1 MDPQRIHAYL
11 QAACAGIGFD
21 IGEVWFSSNDAGA
34 STITTIERKSPG
46 TASFSQ
52 KQRDIKF
59 LQLYLSKTYKNR
71 RNELLRPVSDTGG
84 SDVKSNNAEGTKT
97 ENNSSEEIKKHV
109 LSPKL
114 VNAIASTAQVVWANC
129 QEQEGLLGRSDMRL
143 QTAVGMP
150 VAVDVY
156 GNMCIVVMFSPRNVQ
171 STTDA
176 IEYLK
181 SLSQGATSTSIP
193 CLLPVMDGRT
203 RRLAYNAKDFRQW
216 EEENE
221 TNKGYSTGIGETY
234 DMEIQPFDKN
244 NADILDDFT
253 SDLFGIPLLPPFE
266 EIEEESNQMNA
277 YSSQVSRENM
287 EANPFDHASYGLWST
302 IMQNPE
308 SPYMSES
315 QNALSAVNDS
325 HMHMKPNSQ
334 GHPNNVDDQVF
345 SERRERLEEFATAFL
360 EMSVFDLADC
370 WMPSLDNTNPIPLL
384 HNIFSLTSSENNSS
398 YNYFMQASKSVLV
411 QGWSGAVGNAF
422 CSGNP
427 IWSKN
432 MEVTVDSGRV
442 EAFAIAN
449 IKTVLA
455 IPIFSEGHPTPSC
468 VLCFYS
474 LVRSDSVPFV
484 MKFVQQAL
492 RSLWYGLDRLQPH
505 KSIGED
511 LWKEVAPADLGE
523 MAADLEMQSAFH
535 MKKRPFDQISFSS
548 LPEQVPSLRDQDQK
562 DENILFEKMRSLS
575 NSFGEVAVPL
585 HLNQTA
591 PVSNLNTEL
600 YPRANRN
607 MLQNQMQ
614 QAIQSV
620 AYAKPFSDY
629 ENLSSK
635 RHQIVSNT
643 SLSAN
648 QTSQNNESEKF
659 IISGIPTSIESL
671 KYCENVNRDD
681 TYVQSE
687 SSNPTIQ
694 RDSFLYNHNLVS
706 AAPVTDLVPSSEILP
721 LSLACESI
729 AKPSIQNTVKICRI
743 QGCEEPCV
751 SKRPYCS
758 RHSGN
763 RQCEHETCTKC
774 AQGATRF
781 CIAHGGG
788 RRCTFPG
795 CDKGARDKF
804 FCAAHGGGKRCVTE
818 GCKKSA
824 VGGSNL
830 CTSHGGGRRCTVDGC
845 EKSAQ
850 SSTKFCVKHGG
861 GKKCSHPGCEKV
873 ARGRT
878 LYCAGHGGGIR
889 CKLEG
894 CTRIAIG
901 KLQLCRAHGG
911 GSKSK
916 QVALVCESEEEE

>member
-1 MDPQRIHAYL
+1 M
-11 QAACAGIGFD
+11 
-21 IGEVWFSSNDAGA
+21 
-34 STITTIERKSPG
+34 
-46 TASFSQ
+46 
-52 KQRDIKF
+52 
-59 LQLYLSKTYKNR
+59 
-71 RNELLRPVSDTGG
+71 
-84 SDVKSNNAEGTKT
+84 
-97 ENNSSEEIKKHV
+97 
-109 LSPKL
+109 
-114 VNAIASTAQVVWANC
+114 
-129 QEQEGLLGRSDMRL
+129 
-143 QTAVGMP
+143 
-150 VAVDVY
+150 
-156 GNMCIVVMFSPRNVQ
+156 
-171 STTDA
+171 
-176 IEYLK
+176 
-181 SLSQGATSTSIP
+181 
-193 CLLPVMDGRT
+193 
-203 RRLAYNAKDFRQW
+203 
-216 EEENE
+216 
-221 TNKGYSTGIGETY
+221 
-234 DMEIQPFDKN
+234 
-244 NADILDDFT
+244 
-253 SDLFGIPLLPPFE
+253 LPPFAE
-266 EIEEESNQMNA
+266 LEEESNEINA
-277 YSSQVSRENM
+277 LSSQLDHENM
-287 EANPFDHASYGLWST
+287 EANAFDHASYGLWST

-308 SPYMSES
+308 ISSISES
-315 QNALSAVNDS
+315 QNAISAGNES
-325 HMHMKPNSQ
+325 QLHMKPNSQ
-334 GHPNNVDDQVF
+334 GYINSIDDKIY
-345 SERRERLEEFATAFL
+345 SERKERLEEFATAFL

-370 WMPSLDNTNPIPLL
+370 WMPSLDNNNPTPLL
-384 HNIFSLTSSENNSS
+384 HNIFSLAASENNSS
-398 YNYFMQASKSVLV
+398 YNYFIQVSKSATVR
-411 QGWSGAVGNAF
+411 GWSGAVGNAF

-432 MEVTVDSGRV
+432 MVSVLDVNYNAIIVSLDQDLIFLQESIVDSSRV

-455 IPIFSEGHPTPSC
+455 IPIFSEGYSTPSC

-492 RSLWYGLDRLQPH
+492 RSLWCGLDRLQPH

-535 MKKRPFDQISFSS
+535 RKKRPFDQTLHSA
-548 LPEQVPSLRDQDQK
+548 LPEQVLSSRDKDQMVQTF
-562 DENILFEKMRSLS
+562 LSEKLGSLS
-575 NSFGEVAVPL
+575 NPSGEVSAL
-585 HLNQTA
+585 IHLNQNR
-591 PVSNLNTEL
+591 PISNLNTEL
-600 YPRANRN
+600 FPRANRN
-607 MLQNQMQ
+607 MLQNQVQ

-620 AYAKPFSDY
+620 AHAKPLSDY

-635 RHQIVSNT
+635 RHQIVSNS
-643 SLSAN
+643 SLSTHPILQDAN
-648 QTSQNNESEKF
+648 NLENTINSE
-659 IISGIPTSIESL
+659 IPTSIESL
-671 KYCENVNRDD
+671 QHFENVNRGAH
-681 TYVQSE
+681 E
-687 SSNPTIQ
+687 SSYPSIQ
-694 RDSFLYNHNLVS
+694 REPFLYNDLIPL
-706 AAPVTDLVPSSEILP
+706 APASDFTSSSET
-721 LSLACESI
+721 LSPSFACEVKTNQSI
-729 AKPSIQNTVKICRI
+729 KTIIKICRI

-751 SKRPYCS
+751 TKRPYCS

-818 GCKKSA
+818 GCTKSA

-916 QVALVCESEEEE
+916 QVALVYESEEE